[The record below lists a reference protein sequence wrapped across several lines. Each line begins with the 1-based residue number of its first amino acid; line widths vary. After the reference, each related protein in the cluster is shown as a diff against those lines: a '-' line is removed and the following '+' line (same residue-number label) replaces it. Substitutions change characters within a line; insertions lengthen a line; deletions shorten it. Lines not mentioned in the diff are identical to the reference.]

1 MRIVVLDG
9 YSLNP
14 GDLSWEPLKR
24 FGEVTVWNR
33 TSKEEILERAR
44 GAEILMVNKT
54 VLDATTLKALPE
66 LRLIAEMATGYNNI
80 DIAAAKDLGIIVC
93 NVPAYSTDS
102 VAQMVFA
109 QILNVT
115 NHVETFAIQSRRGRW
130 SACEDF
136 CYWDEPLHEIT
147 GLSLGILGLGNI
159 GKKVAEIAKAFG
171 MKVLA
176 YTSKSQDD
184 LPEGI
189 RKVSLDELF
198 GQSDILSLHCPL
210 TADTKGIVNGT
221 TLAKMKDGAILVNT
235 GRGPLINDQDVAG
248 ALASGRLGAYCADV
262 MSVEPPS
269 IDNPLLSEP
278 RAFLTPHVAW
288 ATVEARGRLMS
299 TLLSNI
305 EAYLAGE
312 PRNVVNK

>member
-54 VLDATTLKALPE
+54 VLDAATLKALPE
-66 LRLIAEMATGYNNI
+66 LGLIAEMATGYNNI
-80 DIAAAKDLGIIVC
+80 DIAAAKDLGIRVC

-109 QILNVT
+109 LILNAT

-136 CYWDEPLHEIT
+136 CYWDEPLHEIA
-147 GLSLGILGLGNI
+147 GMSLGILGLGNI

-189 RKVSLDELF
+189 RKVGLDELF

-210 TADTKGIVNGT
+210 TTDTKEIVNET

-235 GRGPLINDQDVAG
+235 GRGQLINDQDVAD
-248 ALASGRLGAYCADV
+248 ALSSGRLGAYCADV
-262 MSVEPPS
+262 MSVEPPG

-288 ATVEARGRLMS
+288 ATVEARERLMS

-305 EAYLAGE
+305 EAYLAGK
-312 PRNVVNK
+312 PQNVVNK